1 VLGACYRYTP
11 TTHAPAA
18 GTDVRIH
25 LTEGGAA
32 SLAPVLGAGTRSV
45 TGRVVSATESD
56 LILTVSE
63 TGRDATRVS
72 WGGERITLPRSA
84 VAHAE
89 HRSLDGW
96 RTVGVTAIG
105 VGAAGAIA
113 LLVNAISSSSGGDG
127 DGPIIVPPELD
138 PDPAH

>member
-1 VLGACYRYTP
+1 VLGACYRYSP

-32 SLAPVLGAGTRSV
+32 SLAAVLGAGTTSV
-45 TGRVVSATESD
+45 TGRVVGATDSD
-56 LILTVSE
+56 VVLTVSE

-72 WGGERITLPRSA
+72 WGGEQITIPRSA
-84 VAHAE
+84 VATAE
-89 HRSLDGW
+89 QRSLDGW
-96 RTVGVTAIG
+96 RTLGVTAIG

-113 LLVNAISSSSGGDG
+113 LLVNAISSRSGGDG
-127 DGPIIVPPELD
+127 DGTVVIPPELD